1 MQYLRSNMVRMTGFD
16 MHFRVAKIEEATSV
30 CTGVSKCPLDTC
42 IKMGSNPAY
51 KTNSAIAYRK
61 GNL

>member
-1 MQYLRSNMVRMTGFD
+1 
-16 MHFRVAKIEEATSV
+16 MHFRFAKIIVVTSV
-30 CTGVSKCPLDTC
+30 CTDGRNCPPDSS

-51 KTNSAIAYRK
+51 KTNSAIDYRK